1 MLKEVV
7 TYLDQLREIAIDQHG
22 FVTYAQAV
30 DAGVPQPQ
38 VAQMTARGRL
48 ERVSHG
54 VYRVPQVPATRY
66 DNWALAVLWT
76 GAPEACLSHETAL
89 AAWEISDINPNEIHV
104 NVIKHRRLRRSGGQN
119 YIIHYNDLRPE
130 QVTWFEQIPIT
141 NVPTT
146 IEQCIDWGVPTYLVK
161 QALERA
167 GKTSLLPKSEHY
179 RLAKQL
185 EDRDY
190 GRT

>member
-1 MLKEVV
+1 MLEEVV
-7 TYLDQLREIAIDQHG
+7 TYLDRLREIAIDQHG
-22 FVTYAQAV
+22 FVTLAQAEE
-30 DAGVPQPQ
+30 AGVPQPQ
-38 VAQMTARGRL
+38 VAQMAARGRL
-48 ERVSHG
+48 ERVAHG
-54 VYRVPQVPATRY
+54 VYRVPQAPATRW

-104 NVIKHRRLRRSGGQN
+104 NVGKHRRLRRAGGED
-119 YIIHYNDLRPE
+119 YVVHHHDLRPG
-130 QVTWFEQIPIT
+130 QRAWFEQIPIT

-146 IEQCIDWGVPTYLVK
+146 IEHCIDWGVPTYLVK

-167 GKTSLLPKSEHY
+167 GKTSLLLPDDRG
-179 RLAKQL
+179 RLAKKL

-190 GRT
+190 GRR